1 MAVGGGVRMRAGGL
15 LIGAVV
21 AVVGAIWL
29 LPAGAVTGGAA
40 VSIAA
45 VGQRTDALSEPAQ
58 KALDRVLGAGHCLV
72 TASATYGAASSR
84 RTTSYD
90 PRHGAALRQSRASSP
105 GYQASV
111 TDNGVSSTITDST
124 TAGQVQRITVAVV
137 VDSGL
142 RPAPKR
148 ATIRKIVT
156 AAMGLQTARGDRISI
171 ARSALAPAGT
181 TGSAAAAPVPPAS
194 SGPARISAYLPSAVG
209 VGVGLVLMFT
219 LALDPGRRR
228 REPAVLDVLGR
239 G

>member
-1 MAVGGGVRMRAGGL
+1 MAIGGGVRVRATGL
-15 LIGAVV
+15 LIGAMIALGA
-21 AVVGAIWL
+21 AVWQ
-29 LPAGAVTGGAA
+29 LPTGAVTGGAA
-40 VSIAA
+40 VSMGDA
-45 VGQRTDALSEPAQ
+45 GERTDALSGPAQ
-58 KALDRVLGAGHCLV
+58 NALDHVLGAGHCLV

-84 RTTSYD
+84 RTTTYD
-90 PRHGAALRQSRASSP
+90 PRHGAALRQSKASSP

-171 ARSALAPAGT
+171 ARSALAPAGK
-181 TGSAAAAPVPPAS
+181 TGSAPSAPVLPAS

-209 VGVGLVLMFT
+209 VGVALVLMFT
-219 LALDPGRRR
+219 LALDPRRR
-228 REPAVLDVLGR
+228 REPDALDARSPG
-239 G
+239 